1 MTWHEELWLGKER
14 EIEKKDKE
22 EVRYRRDRDVG
33 GVVGVGLTVATSG
46 RQSGCCWRWG

>member
-22 EVRYRRDRDVG
+22 ERMKRGSLVPKR
-33 GVVGVGLTVATSG
+33 
-46 RQSGCCWRWG
+46 